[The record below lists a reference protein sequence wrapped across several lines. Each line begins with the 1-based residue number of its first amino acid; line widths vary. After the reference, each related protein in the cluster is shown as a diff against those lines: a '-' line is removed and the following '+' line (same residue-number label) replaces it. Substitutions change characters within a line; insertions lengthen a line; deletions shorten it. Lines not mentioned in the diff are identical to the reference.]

1 LTSAIHGHPL
11 VDGGKESALLCDY
24 TGKEVVECK
33 VQMVVVEGATDQVRW
48 LRLRAVA
55 LSGVPLQAERP
66 GGTTVRTL
74 PVSKGYR
81 LACRSRRDPELPKK
95 RPRRVTTSWSIPTVP
110 PDGA

>member
-1 LTSAIHGHPL
+1 MPVDAPAHSVL
-11 VDGGKESALLCDY
+11 VCVY

-33 VQMVVVEGATDQVRW
+33 VQMVVVAKDQVWW

-74 PVSKGYR
+74 PVS
-81 LACRSRRDPELPKK
+81 
-95 RPRRVTTSWSIPTVP
+95 
-110 PDGA
+110 